1 MLKYTINLIIIQ
13 SINTMVCNMICRLG
27 EFTKFVET
35 AEDLAKQLQREDLS
49 TDEYK
54 DLQAQF
60 QVSVNFVILD
70 FVVMG

>member
-1 MLKYTINLIIIQ
+1 MSFGSDMYKRFCCCY
-13 SINTMVCNMICRLG
+13 RLG

-35 AEDLAKQLQREDLS
+35 VEDLAKKLQREDLS

-60 QVSVNFVILD
+60 QVTL
-70 FVVMG
+70 